1 MSLYLI
7 ELNEIDKEYNIG
19 EKKLHV
25 LKRVTLSI
33 KSGEFVCITGPSGS
47 GKSTLLHIIGCLEK
61 PTAGGYLLDG
71 INVLNAG
78 DDELSRLRSN
88 SLGFVFQTFNLI
100 SFLTLLENVE
110 LPFLYSNSNI
120 DKKHARQKALSAIK
134 RVGLSDRVTHRP
146 LQLSGGEMQ
155 RTAIARAIAINPKLI
170 LADEPT
176 GNLDSKTSIEMMGL
190 FEEIH
195 QQGNTVIVV
204 THEEDIARHAHR
216 IIRLIDGEVESD
228 EVNKNIM
235 TMADYD
241 VVVEN

>member
-176 GNLDSKTSIEMMGL
+176 GNLDSQTGENILDILKKLHADGTTIMM
-190 FEEIH
+190 
-195 QQGNTVIVV
+195 V
-204 THEEDIARHAHR
+204 THDMQVASAAQKTIQIQDGR
-216 IIRLIDGEVESD
+216 IC
-228 EVNKNIM
+228 
-235 TMADYD
+235 
-241 VVVEN
+241 

>member
-25 LKRVTLSI
+25 LKRVTLRI

-176 GNLDSKTSIEMMGL
+176 GNLDSQTGENILDILKKLHADGTTIMM
-190 FEEIH
+190 
-195 QQGNTVIVV
+195 V
-204 THEEDIARHAHR
+204 THDMQVASAAQKTIQIQDGR
-216 IIRLIDGEVESD
+216 IC
-228 EVNKNIM
+228 
-235 TMADYD
+235 
-241 VVVEN
+241 